1 MMEHAR
7 GPVDPWVAPPPPPKY
22 HERVPRPRTVQ
33 TFRVSRDLLRRAAKL
48 DGLRPAEWVRLIIE
62 RAARERV
69 AQADQEE
76 ARARIRRRIDAED
89 FEDEKPAEA
98 AKYNHLRHGGR

>member
-1 MMEHAR
+1 M
-7 GPVDPWVAPPPPPKY
+7 PQ
-22 HERVPRPRTVQ
+22 PRTVQ

-48 DGLRPAEWVRLIIE
+48 DGLRPAEWVRLVIE

-76 ARARIRRRIDAED
+76 ARARIRQRIDAGD
-89 FEDEKPAEA
+89 FDDETPAEA
-98 AKYNHLRHGGR
+98 ARFNRLRHGGR

>member
-1 MMEHAR
+1 M
-7 GPVDPWVAPPPPPKY
+7 PQ
-22 HERVPRPRTVQ
+22 PRTVQ

-69 AQADQEE
+69 ALAEQEE
-76 ARARIRRRIDAED
+76 ARARIRRRIDAGD
-89 FEDEKPAEA
+89 FDDETPAEA
-98 AKYNHLRHGGR
+98 ARYNRLRHGGR